1 MASSMVDVENLIE
14 EKWFWPVE
22 AQDEEF
28 VGASKIGEAL
38 SSIRIRKLSSK
49 YLPNVMDKAHSV
61 IILSFGI
68 GVSDKLVMRGQQKGY
83 RRGLKT
89 CIPSC
94 SWLIG

>member
-1 MASSMVDVENLIE
+1 
-14 EKWFWPVE
+14 
-22 AQDEEF
+22 
-28 VGASKIGEAL
+28 
-38 SSIRIRKLSSK
+38 
-49 YLPNVMDKAHSV
+49 MDKAHSV

-94 SWLIG
+94 LWLIG